1 MGARSRE
8 LTRPAAYVR
17 REPLPRHRGRT
28 AVVAEHRLPP
38 GRRGDGRDP
47 GDALEETGRT
57 VVPGARGSMRILVV
71 EDEPSMRFLCRIN
84 LEFAGFDIAEAAT
97 GAEALEL
104 AQASRLDLVLLDVML
119 PDIGGHEIARR
130 LAAQGVPFAFLSAR
144 AGAGDVR
151 TGYELGAVDY
161 ITKPFDPIEL
171 ADRVSQI
178 LRRVER
184 GESEQYRRDRLV
196 ELEE

>member
-1 MGARSRE
+1 MMG
-8 LTRPAAYVR
+8 
-17 REPLPRHRGRT
+17 
-28 AVVAEHRLPP
+28 AVVAEHRVPP
-38 GRRGDGRDP
+38 GRRGGRRAH
-47 GDALEETGRT
+47 GDALEETGRA
-57 VVPGARGSMRILVV
+57 VVPGASRSARILVV

-104 AQASRLDLVLLDVML
+104 AQASKLDLVLLDVML

-130 LAAQGVPFAFLSAR
+130 LTARGESPFAFLSAR
-144 AGAGDVR
+144 AGADDIR

-171 ADRVSQI
+171 ADRVSEI
-178 LRRVER
+178 LGRIER
-184 GESEQYRRDRLV
+184 GETEQYRLDRLV